1 MTRQKKYK
9 DIHIYNTV
17 TIFVVSQSSYV
28 AKFLRWLTCA
38 AGSCIIVHVVESQG
52 DLGDIPV
59 GRHFVSQR
67 PGNTPVHRCSSSS
80 VVHFHSCGHIIFITQ
95 PRGKTE
101 IIHCV
106 STCFLLIL
114 KLSTSAS
121 AQIFESPLKPML
133 TQSFL
138 YIL

>member
-1 MTRQKKYK
+1 MTRQKKNK
-9 DIHIYNTV
+9 KIYIT
-17 TIFVVSQSSYV
+17 TQLLSSLFRRV
-28 AKFLRWLTCA
+28 LMLQKILWWLTCA
-38 AGSCIIVHVVESQG
+38 AGSYIIVHVVESQG

-59 GRHFVSQR
+59 ERHFVSQR